1 MPAESPYGLPIIDSC
16 VTCKSREDFLFCSL
30 SRTALENLQKIKS
43 SATYPK
49 GAVLFVEGQNARG
62 IFILCSGRAKLST
75 SAADGRSLILRIAEP
90 GEVLGLSASVSG
102 RPYEVTAETLGP
114 AQANFVERNNFLH
127 FLKENGEVALRV
139 AQELSN
145 NYYSAYT
152 EIRSLGLSHTSSEK
166 LAKLLL
172 EWSENAET
180 KGLEQRVKVTLT
192 HEEIAQL
199 IGSSRETV
207 TRSFTELK
215 KKQLI
220 QLKGSTLVIRNRAAL
235 EKLVNS

>member
-1 MPAESPYGLPIIDSC
+1 M
-16 VTCKSREDFLFCSL
+16 
-30 SRTALENLQKIKS
+30 
-43 SATYPK
+43 
-49 GAVLFVEGQNARG
+49 
-62 IFILCSGRAKLST
+62 
-75 SAADGRSLILRIAEP
+75 
-90 GEVLGLSASVSG
+90 
-102 RPYEVTAETLGP
+102 
-114 AQANFVERNNFLH
+114 
-127 FLKENGEVALRV
+127 

-172 EWSENAET
+172 EWSEHAET